1 MCMGSLEQSGELPA
15 ARVWM
20 HVVVVSILLFLA
32 QPLTPHE
39 TSDHLPLQW
48 GQQWLADGAE

>member
-1 MCMGSLEQSGELPA
+1 MCMGSLEQSGELA
-15 ARVWM
+15 AALVWM
-20 HVVVVSILLFLA
+20 HVVVSILLFLA
-32 QPLTPHE
+32 QPLTPHA

>member
-20 HVVVVSILLFLA
+20 HVVVSILLFLA